1 MNYLKDLGNESME
14 MKSDLFSVVKKYK
27 VYIEFDKNALN
38 LYFSLLR
45 IKLCIVY

>member
-27 VYIEFDKNALN
+27 VQNLIRMPLIYISPF
-38 LYFSLLR
+38 
-45 IKLCIVY
+45 